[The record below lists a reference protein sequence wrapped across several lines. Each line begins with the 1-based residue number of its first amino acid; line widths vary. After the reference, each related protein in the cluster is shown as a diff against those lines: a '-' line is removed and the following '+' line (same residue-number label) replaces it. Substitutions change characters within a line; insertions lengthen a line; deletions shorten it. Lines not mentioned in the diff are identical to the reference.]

1 MALEENEVVVGV
13 HRTISGYSNTG
24 FEIIISS
31 PANTSQKRL
40 LAVDNDGTPLELE
53 ANSTIGSDELRFQL
67 LELTTGID
75 LNSDNINGFTI
86 NKSDVINQGLQNDL
100 NRRISLSTND
110 TILLSK
116 EILPIGDLTGSNL
129 NSSLLRYD
137 NWNGPG
143 VIVLADSNG
152 VSPFKTEA
160 NQTLL
165 GARIVRNEEHA
176 PLSPP
181 KVERAELF
189 VSKNNTTEVIKFS
202 LDGTNNGIATYAGS
216 DVLSTDQINLIRLE
230 TGFDLS
236 GDNSDRITV
245 KSVLYNPSTTGS
257 AAREQDRYVS
267 ETLSGEIVL
276 SRENATVGTVV
287 RETINNQKPIILSD
301 NNGKPI
307 NLTTLNSSS
316 SSKVLGARTIVFQP
330 KGWQSEISNDA
341 TSPIGYNLYVESSS
355 DENSVDVLSFGADG
369 RQVSLSTLNLGEL
382 LSAEVSENLDLN
394 NDDLIGGVIQNSLFT
409 PQGGGSDRRF
419 VVQTTQ
425 GILVS
430 RDQLSEGT
438 DLKTRF
444 PISDRNSGPAQLR
457 LTTTSGAAFAPNT
470 NESIVGA
477 HSTYAADDE
486 MHLRPAGVVLYLKD
500 SADDSVRAATFD
512 LNGEFVEAEEIS
524 GNALVNAEIRSSG
537 DFDNDS
543 FIGAEIRSLLF
554 TPTTIHGGNPERY
567 IYDTDKGIIITRD
580 ILAPHGEDS
589 KLTINSSSFNIN
601 GYDGPSIIAVDN
613 SVSVSDDEEITAA
626 RISRSPVTS
635 GSYISLAD
643 GFEIYISNNNSNA
656 VRVVKLNLDGSLAST
671 HSRSIDKSIGITI
684 TPIND
689 NPIQSGHYPK
699 SRRTRR

>member
-1 MALEENEVVVGV
+1 ML
-13 HRTISGYSNTG
+13 
-24 FEIIISS
+24 
-31 PANTSQKRL
+31 
-40 LAVDNDGTPLELE
+40 PL
-53 ANSTIGSDELRFQL
+53 
-67 LELTTGID
+67 
-75 LNSDNINGFTI
+75 
-86 NKSDVINQGLQNDL
+86 
-100 NRRISLSTND
+100 
-110 TILLSK
+110 
-116 EILPIGDLTGSNL
+116 GDLKGSNL

-165 GARIVRNEEHA
+165 GARIVRNEELT
-176 PLSPP
+176 PLTPP

-189 VSKNNTTEVIKFS
+189 VSKNNTTEVVKFN
-202 LDGTNNGIATYAGS
+202 LDGTNSGIATYAGS

-276 SRENATVGTVV
+276 SRENASVGTVV
-287 RETINNQKPIILSD
+287 RETINNQKPIILAD
-301 NNGKPI
+301 NNGIPI
-307 NLTTLNSSS
+307 NSTTLNSAS

-382 LSAEVSENLDLN
+382 LSAEVRENLDLN

-444 PISDRNSGPAQLR
+444 PISDRNSGPVQLR
-457 LTTTSGAAFAPNT
+457 LTTTVAQLLLLIQMNQSL
-470 NESIVGA
+470 ELIVPMQPMMKC
-477 HSTYAADDE
+477 TYA
-486 MHLRPAGVVLYLKD
+486 LRALFYILKILLMTLF
-500 SADDSVRAATFD
+500 VRQ
-512 LNGEFVEAEEIS
+512 LLISMVNSLRRRIS

-580 ILAPHGEDS
+580 KPAPHGEDN

-626 RISRSPVTS
+626 RVSRSPVTP

-643 GFEIYISNNNSNA
+643 GFEIYISNNSSNA

-689 NPIQSGHYPK
+689 NPIQSGSTTL
-699 SRRTRR
+699 SRDALEDESYTLTSHELLKGITDVDKDDQSQLLVM

>member
-1 MALEENEVVVGV
+1 MKNIFTSDTGQIEHEGPDVAELTDDSGADFKVANGSKIATVLLKKTASNSGSLYASSFDVILKENTIVNSYSFTLHGKQQGSPVALTSNEIDKINVKEVLDLKDTGTIGVQITSELFNPSNNPGGYTSHDSQTRHIYNSSPGIILSKKQLAVGSDLRGHSVLLTPADDINGPDFTLVNHSDLALEENEVVVGV

-53 ANSTIGSDELRFQL
+53 ANSTIGSEELRFQL

-116 EILPIGDLTGSNL
+116 EMLPIGDLTGSNL

-216 DVLSTDQINLIRLE
+216 DVSTEQINLISLE
-230 TGFDLS
+230 TSFNLS
-236 GDNSDRITV
+236 GDNSDNITV
-245 KSVLYNPSTTGS
+245 KSVLYIHLQLAVQHVNRTV
-257 AAREQDRYVS
+257 A

-276 SRENATVGTVV
+276 SRENASVGTVV
-287 RETINNQKPIILSD
+287 RETINNQKPIILAD
-301 NNGKPI
+301 NNGIPI
-307 NLTTLNSSS
+307 NSTTLNSAS

-341 TSPIGYNLYVESSS
+341 TSPIGYNLYVESIS

-394 NDDLIGGVIQNSLFT
+394 NDDLIGGDTKFT
-409 PQGGGSDRRF
+409 FYS
-419 VVQTTQ
+419 
-425 GILVS
+425 
-430 RDQLSEGT
+430 
-438 DLKTRF
+438 
-444 PISDRNSGPAQLR
+444 
-457 LTTTSGAAFAPNT
+457 
-470 NESIVGA
+470 
-477 HSTYAADDE
+477 
-486 MHLRPAGVVLYLKD
+486 AGRGK
-500 SADDSVRAATFD
+500 
-512 LNGEFVEAEEIS
+512 
-524 GNALVNAEIRSSG
+524 
-537 DFDNDS
+537 
-543 FIGAEIRSLLF
+543 
-554 TPTTIHGGNPERY
+554 
-567 IYDTDKGIIITRD
+567 
-580 ILAPHGEDS
+580 
-589 KLTINSSSFNIN
+589 
-601 GYDGPSIIAVDN
+601 
-613 SVSVSDDEEITAA
+613 
-626 RISRSPVTS
+626 
-635 GSYISLAD
+635 
-643 GFEIYISNNNSNA
+643 
-656 VRVVKLNLDGSLAST
+656 
-671 HSRSIDKSIGITI
+671 
-684 TPIND
+684 
-689 NPIQSGHYPK
+689 
-699 SRRTRR
+699 